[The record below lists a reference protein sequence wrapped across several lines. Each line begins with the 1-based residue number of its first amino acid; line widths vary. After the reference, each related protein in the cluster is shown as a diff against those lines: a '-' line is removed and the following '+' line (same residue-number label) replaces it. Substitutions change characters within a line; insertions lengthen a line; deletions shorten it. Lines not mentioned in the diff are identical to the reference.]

1 MLTNLVTFAI
11 INPPE
16 KNTVMHGGFLQQSL
30 QQSYI
35 AETEMFQKH
44 IRVVRP

>member
-16 KNTVMHGGFLQQSL
+16 KNTVMHGASSSNHYNSPISLKQKCFQS
-30 QQSYI
+30 I
-35 AETEMFQKH
+35 
-44 IRVVRP
+44 